1 MNRPYLAALILGG
14 LLLAVTVELLRR
26 RHLREKY
33 AALWIV
39 VGAVMLL
46 VAAVPGLLSG
56 LARWFGFAVPANLL
70 FLGGGVLLTTISM
83 QLSAEIGRL
92 EGESQRLA
100 EEIALLRMQVER
112 LADHAPEGRED
123 GGRSG

>member
-39 VGAVMLL
+39 VGAVMLV

-112 LADHAPEGRED
+112 LADPAPEGMED